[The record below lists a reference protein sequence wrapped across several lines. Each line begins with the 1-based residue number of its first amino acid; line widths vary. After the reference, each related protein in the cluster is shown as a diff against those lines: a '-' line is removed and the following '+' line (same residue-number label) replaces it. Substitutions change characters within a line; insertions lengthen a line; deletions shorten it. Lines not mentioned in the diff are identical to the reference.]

1 MTQEH
6 LPEEHDTAYR
16 PVLEGLRTLRV
27 DPPESLLPAVLVR
40 TGLRDGYAEVASEI
54 GPMFVAFGA
63 HGVTLVVPARGP
75 GTDFE
80 QDYRSRV
87 GREVLRQPPP
97 PWLATALERRD
108 AASLRRL
115 PVDLA
120 SRSAFQQAVLA
131 KAREIPRG
139 EVRPYGWIAREIGRP
154 GAVRAVGSALGDNPV
169 PWLVPCHRVV
179 RSDGQVGDYA
189 LGPQMKHDLLAAEG
203 ADPDGLERLARLGVR
218 YVGSDTTGVY
228 CYPTCRHARRITEA
242 HRVHFRDAGRAGQA
256 GFRPCT
262 ACRPEAVAA

>member
-54 GPMFVAFGA
+54 GPMFVAF
-63 HGVTLVVPARGP
+63 
-75 GTDFE
+75 
-80 QDYRSRV
+80 RV

-189 LGPQMKHDLLAAEG
+189 LGPQAKHDLLAAEG
-203 ADPDGLERLARLGVR
+203 ADPDGLERLARRGVR

-242 HRVHFRDAGRAGQA
+242 HRVHFRDAGRAGEA